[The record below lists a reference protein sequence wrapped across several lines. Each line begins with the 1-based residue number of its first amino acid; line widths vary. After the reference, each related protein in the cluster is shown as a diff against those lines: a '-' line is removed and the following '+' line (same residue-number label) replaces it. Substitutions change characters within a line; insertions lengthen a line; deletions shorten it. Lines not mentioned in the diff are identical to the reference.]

1 METTAYKRIKSKR
14 IFEGVIEQIR
24 LQIVNG
30 DIQPGDRLPPER
42 TLSELIGV
50 HRNSI
55 REALKILEYMGVIE
69 SKPGAGTILSDI
81 GKDIFKEKV
90 SNITKFSPRSFLIEL
105 IELREALE
113 PHMAALAADRATDED
128 IEAMEAAINDLKS
141 EVSHGQKLSSADER
155 LHLAIAKATHNATF
169 LRLTEPVM
177 SMLSQFRERSQ
188 RIPGRRTDVF
198 GEHERIFLA
207 IRERNPQAARA
218 AMKSHLSQIRVMLI
232 NLPEEEE

>member
-1 METTAYKRIKSKR
+1 MQTTAYKKIKSKK
-14 IFEGVIEQIR
+14 IFEEVIEQIR

-30 DIQPGDRLPPER
+30 DIRPGDRLPPER

-55 REALKILEYMGVIE
+55 REALKILEYMGIIE

-81 GKDIFKEKV
+81 GKDILKERV

-113 PHMAALAADRATDED
+113 PHMAALAAERATEED
-128 IEAMEAAINDLKS
+128 INAMEAAIDDLKS
-141 EVSHGQKLSSADER
+141 EVSHGQIISSADER
-155 LHLAIAKATHNATF
+155 LHLAIARATHNATF

-177 SMLSQFRERSQ
+177 ALLSQFRERSQ
-188 RIPGRRTDVF
+188 RIPGRRADVL

-207 IRERNPQAARA
+207 IRDRNPKAARS
-218 AMKSHLSQIRVMLI
+218 AMKSHLSQIRVMLR

>member
-1 METTAYKRIKSKR
+1 METTAYKKIKNKR
-14 IFEGVIEQIR
+14 IFEEVIEQIR

-30 DIQPGDRLPPER
+30 DIKPGDRLPPER

-55 REALKILEYMGVIE
+55 REALKILEYMGIVE

-81 GKDIFKEKV
+81 GKDILKERV
-90 SNITKFSPRSFLIEL
+90 SNITKFSPRTFLIEL

-113 PHMAALAADRATDED
+113 PHMAALAAERATSED
-128 IEAMEAAINDLKS
+128 IKAMEAAINDLKS

-155 LHLAIAKATHNATF
+155 LHLAIAKATHNTTF

-177 SMLSQFRERSQ
+177 SMLSEFRERSQ
-188 RIPGRRTDVF
+188 RIAGRRKDVF
-198 GEHERIFLA
+198 GEHERILLA
-207 IRERNPQAARA
+207 IRGKNPKAARE
-218 AMKSHLSQIRVMLI
+218 AMKNHLGQIRKMLK
-232 NLPEEEE
+232 NLPEDEE